1 MAIFTPPS
9 AHNVTSMRAF
19 ARMINRTDPFAVID
33 IGVTNGDGES
43 GEFTIYADANQF
55 PRLAAI
61 ADVINAVFADMAT
74 QKEEA

>member
-1 MAIFTPPS
+1 M
-9 AHNVTSMRAF
+9 HAF

-43 GEFTIYADANQF
+43 GEFTIYADANQL

-61 ADVINAVFADMAT
+61 ADAINAAFAEPVELIAPVIPVADADNLMPF
-74 QKEEA
+74 